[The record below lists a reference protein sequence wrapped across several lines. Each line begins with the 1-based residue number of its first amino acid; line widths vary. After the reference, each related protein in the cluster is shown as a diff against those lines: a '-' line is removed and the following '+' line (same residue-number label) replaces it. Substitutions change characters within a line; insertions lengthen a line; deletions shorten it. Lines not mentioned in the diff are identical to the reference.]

1 MATQGSAATEIPQ
14 MTTNSSQPASRQ
26 NSVTSVQ
33 HVDDDS
39 RQPRM
44 DLSRLATQSSVS
56 TEVRMQIFVP
66 ETSQSFIQNEIAKAE
81 SEGRLKISITPAAS
95 LKENSLEENSFVQMS
110 LPEFQ
115 AEQKVI
121 SADTGREERQEDV
134 PLQLNSRIDL
144 SRLESQNSASTEIRM
159 QIFVPE
165 ISQSLIQNEI
175 AKAESEGR
183 LKISI
188 TPAASLK
195 ENALDQT
202 SFQDVQEEQKV
213 MSPVAEREEPQED
226 QACKSAH
233 SGLDKTTAESNH
245 KTEPIVP
252 VTHKSVDSDIPVE
265 SSSRTNSDS
274 LSQQEES
281 FGLQNSVDSTIESK
295 GEEPEEE
302 DNVSRDAVAKKE
314 SSSPLEAE
322 NKIPDVDTESKE
334 NLDVDTESKDD
345 IAVNDDDGSV
355 TASPSPQSSLATPK
369 AKLNPVCEPFVPS
382 PLTPRY
388 EFCFI
393 YRLFIQCIYHIHITY
408 CYMCFVWSSCSAFLT
423 VLRQHVSEEISGSL
437 LLFHNTTMTCLQNV
451 AQRNIFS
458 RSISKDQARSSCME
472 IFC

>member
-1 MATQGSAATEIPQ
+1 MPSAQQASTSDLSTMATQGSAATEIPQ
-14 MTTNSSQPASRQ
+14 FTANSSQPASRQ
-26 NSVTSVQ
+26 NSVTSLQ
-33 HVDDDS
+33 QVDDES
-39 RQPRM
+39 RQPRI

-95 LKENSLEENSFVQMS
+95 LKERSLEENAFVQMS

-115 AEQKVI
+115 AERKLI
-121 SADTGREERQEDV
+121 SSDTGREERQEDV

-188 TPAASLK
+188 TPAASLI
-195 ENALDQT
+195 ENSLDQLNLP
-202 SFQDVQEEQKV
+202 DVQAEQKV

-226 QACKSAH
+226 EACENANTD
-233 SGLDKTTAESNH
+233 LDQTTAEVNH

-252 VTHKSVDSDIPVE
+252 VTNESSDSDIALDSVSRKN
-265 SSSRTNSDS
+265 SSS
-274 LSQQEES
+274 LSQQKEDS
-281 FGLQNSVDSTIESK
+281 SSPPLGVDSPIESK
-295 GEEPEEE
+295 GEDPEEK
-302 DNVSRDAVAKKE
+302 DNVSREAVAKEE
-314 SSSPLEAE
+314 SSLPLEAE
-322 NKIPDVDTESKE
+322 NKTPDVDTESKE
-334 NLDVDTESKDD
+334 NLDEGTESKEKLKD
-345 IAVNDDDGSV
+345 IAVHDDDGSV

-388 EFCFI
+388 ESCFI
-393 YRLFIQCIYHIHITY
+393 HRLCIQCIYSYTY
-408 CYMCFVWSSCSAFLT
+408 YILSYASCLNTLLSFLNSSHTACYWRFL
-423 VLRQHVSEEISGSL
+423 VSGSYYL
-437 LLFHNTTMTCLQNV
+437 HSNDTFAACGM
-451 AQRNIFS
+451 
-458 RSISKDQARSSCME
+458 
-472 IFC
+472 